1 MDNTVISLTPL
12 RQDVNLK
19 TKPPLHDSLTR
30 MATLSGVHSQAPV
43 QTKRKYA
50 SSETHDPIPKKQRV
64 VAPVPQPSNLDA
76 FHPFLAKLKPKYE
89 VKHMSVMP
97 STKEATHI
105 TKALDHLSRF
115 SVWDQSVLPG
125 VVLLTAKSVASGKLI
140 TIAEIVRRR
149 IGECEQK
156 WYQYNVLNE
165 AESGP
170 QLQLQHQQQQQPTMI
185 ERSVVEDTF
194 MAIDGG
200 EGSKADD
207 DDDDYFETSVVAAPT
222 IHEQAVNPVVVKYK
236 QLMAVFISRV
246 PLDELKPLRN
256 IGFQTN
262 EDYIAHLRKKKMGLV
277 G

>member
-1 MDNTVISLTPL
+1 
-12 RQDVNLK
+12 
-19 TKPPLHDSLTR
+19 
-30 MATLSGVHSQAPV
+30 MATLSRVHPHAPV
-43 QTKRKYA
+43 KTKRKYA

-64 VAPVPQPSNLDA
+64 VAPVPQPSNLDT
-76 FHPFLAKLKPKYE
+76 FQPFLAKLKPNYE

-105 TKALDHLSRF
+105 TKVLDHLSRF

-149 IGECEQK
+149 IGESEQK

-165 AESGP
+165 AESDP
-170 QLQLQHQQQQQPTMI
+170 QLQQQQPAQPAMI
-185 ERSVVEDTF
+185 ERSVVEDTY
-194 MAIDGG
+194 MAIDDT
-200 EGSKADD
+200 EGSKGD
-207 DDDDYFETSVVAAPT
+207 DDDDYFETPVIAAPT
-222 IHEQAVNPVVVKYK
+222 IHEQAVNPVVIKYK

-246 PLDELKPLRN
+246 PLDELRCLRN

-262 EDYIAHLRKKKMGLV
+262 EDFIEHLRKRKMGLV
-277 G
+277 R

>member
-1 MDNTVISLTPL
+1 
-12 RQDVNLK
+12 
-19 TKPPLHDSLTR
+19 
-30 MATLSGVHSQAPV
+30 MATLSGAHSQAPV
-43 QTKRKYA
+43 KTKRKYA
-50 SSETHDPIPKKQRV
+50 ASETHDPIPKKQRV
-64 VAPVPQPSNLDA
+64 VAPIPQPSNLDA
-76 FHPFLAKLKPKYE
+76 FQPFLAKLKPNYE

-140 TIAEIVRRR
+140 TIAEIIRRR
-149 IGECEQK
+149 IGEYEQK

-165 AESGP
+165 AESDP
-170 QLQLQHQQQQQPTMI
+170 QLHLQHQQPAVI
-185 ERSVVEDTF
+185 ECSVVEDTV
-194 MAIDGG
+194 MAIDDA
-200 EGSKADD
+200 EGPKADD

-246 PLDELKPLRN
+246 PLDELKSLRN